1 MKKGYIKIIIG
12 GVIVAIVL
20 ALSLPSKNSKEQNV
34 ASGSFSLK
42 EVENVFDSGDLLKA
56 RNLYQEAGEKTG
68 DFKKLKKI
76 QERLEEINIKLIFSS
91 IIDEYSTNYIVKYGD
106 ALERIAKKFGTTVNL
121 IKKANNLPSDI
132 IRPNQKLKISTCKF
146 SIVVD
151 KSQNLL
157 FLKRGGEVIKTYI
170 VSTGKDNSTPT
181 GVFHIAND
189 KLIKPT
195 WYKTGAII
203 PPDSPDNVLGAR
215 WMGLKG
221 IDNGGVE
228 IEGYGI
234 HGTTK
239 PNELGKQITLGCVRM
254 KNEDVEALFDIV
266 PVGSEVIIID

>member
-121 IKKANNLPSDI
+121 IKKQI
-132 IRPNQKLKISTCKF
+132 IYLRI
-146 SIVVD
+146 
-151 KSQNLL
+151 
-157 FLKRGGEVIKTYI
+157 
-170 VSTGKDNSTPT
+170 
-181 GVFHIAND
+181 
-189 KLIKPT
+189 
-195 WYKTGAII
+195 
-203 PPDSPDNVLGAR
+203 
-215 WMGLKG
+215 
-221 IDNGGVE
+221 
-228 IEGYGI
+228 
-234 HGTTK
+234 
-239 PNELGKQITLGCVRM
+239 
-254 KNEDVEALFDIV
+254 
-266 PVGSEVIIID
+266 